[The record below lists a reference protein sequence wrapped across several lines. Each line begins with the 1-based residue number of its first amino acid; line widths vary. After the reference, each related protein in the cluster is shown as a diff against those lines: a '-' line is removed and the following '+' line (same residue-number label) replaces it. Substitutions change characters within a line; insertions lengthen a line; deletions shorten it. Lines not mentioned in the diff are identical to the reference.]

1 MADECVENKTIWP
14 NSIVAQLVVESLTA
28 KVQYLVDNWPAPLED
43 GGFSFPD
50 GDFWKRSPLKYEEL

>member
-1 MADECVENKTIWP
+1 MADACVENKTIWP

-43 GGFSFPD
+43 GCFSFPD
-50 GDFWKRSPLKYEEL
+50 GDFWAKTSNKHGE